1 MPTLDV
7 SSAEPAASTEISAL
21 VDRFKAEQ
29 GGWLA
34 AADYELARLVT
45 LEHYHKR
52 RNTVVALVDARLAG
66 RPEEDVWRRSDTCSR
81 NTYHSKWK
89 RQPLF
94 VEVLASVEQIARTW
108 TDSEELQALRS
119 ASRRLALASP
129 AAASKAVEQLDD
141 PDANV
146 VLRAAFGILD
156 RAGKETASKSS
167 VEVGV
172 SVTAA
177 ERIAAMQRALAED
190 ASTDLGT
197 D

>member
-1 MPTLDV
+1 M
-7 SSAEPAASTEISAL
+7 TEISAL
-21 VDRFKAEQ
+21 MDRFKAEP

-34 AADYELARLVT
+34 AADHELARLVT

-52 RNTVVALVDARLAG
+52 RNTVVALVDARLACL
-66 RPEEDVWRRSDTCSR
+66 PEEDVWRRPDTCSR
-81 NTYHSKWK
+81 NTYHERWK
-89 RQPLF
+89 KQPLF
-94 VEVLASVEQIARTW
+94 VEVLARVEEIARTW

-129 AAASKAVEQLDD
+129 AAASKAVEQLDAED
-141 PDANV
+141 GNV

-177 ERIAAMQRALAED
+177 ERIAAMQRALE
-190 ASTDLGT
+190 ASTDLATDGT